1 MKKNLNTWNL
11 AMTCDSWTLGQA
23 QDTRQPYYAL
33 TYLSRESTDIQ
44 LTVPKCCRN
53 SLPVVVEGA
62 INFVVGS
69 GRDQGYHHVVV
80 FS

>member
-1 MKKNLNTWNL
+1 MKKKFKHLESHN
-11 AMTCDSWTLGQA
+11 
-23 QDTRQPYYAL
+23 DTRQPYYAL

-44 LTVPKCCRN
+44 HTVPKCCRN

-62 INFVVGS
+62 INFAVRS

-80 FS
+80 FF

>member
-1 MKKNLNTWNL
+1 
-11 AMTCDSWTLGQA
+11 MTCDSWTLGQA

-33 TYLSRESTDIQ
+33 RYLSRVYNIQQSNDIQ
-44 LTVPKCCRN
+44 HTVPKCCRI

-62 INFVVGS
+62 INFTVGS
-69 GRDQGYHHVVV
+69 GRDQGYHHIVV